1 MIWLASGFYIR
12 PEHTATALIPLVFTK
27 SSDNSEAALLALRLL
42 YEQGHGELL
51 QTVANRWQRKDVWPA
66 LEQLLKQSPIEIYPT
81 RIPKAPDFWQPA
93 MWSRPR
99 LITNN
104 QPVTDDAL
112 EIIGEMLRF
121 TQGGRF
127 YSGLEQLKTFCQ
139 PQTLAAF
146 AWDLFTAWQQSWR
159 PRKRQLGISGVKSL
173 W

>member
-1 MIWLASGFYIR
+1 MAC
-12 PEHTATALIPLVFTK
+12 PETYF
-27 SSDNSEAALLALRLL
+27 
-42 YEQGHGELL
+42 
-51 QTVANRWQRKDVWPA
+51 
-66 LEQLLKQSPIEIYPT
+66 KQSPIEIYPA
-81 RIPKAPDFWQPA
+81 RIPKAPDFWHPQ

-104 QPVTDDAL
+104 QTVTDDAL

-146 AWDLFTAWQQSWR
+146 AWDARSRGNELVPPQKTTGHFWR
-159 PRKRQLGISGVKSL
+159 
-173 W
+173 

>member
-1 MIWLASGFYIR
+1 MACL
-12 PEHTATALIPLVFTK
+12 EH
-27 SSDNSEAALLALRLL
+27 
-42 YEQGHGELL
+42 
-51 QTVANRWQRKDVWPA
+51 
-66 LEQLLKQSPIEIYPT
+66 LLKQSPIEIYPT

-93 MWSRPR
+93 MWSVPR

-127 YSGLEQLKTFCQ
+127 YCGLEQLKTFCQ

-146 AWDLFTAWQQSWR
+146 AQGSFHRVATSWCS
-159 PRKRQLGISGVKSL
+159 RKRQLGISGVKSL
-173 W
+173 WRRKHGTGSDDTDSRTATRGQICPCRQWSEYTYSDE

>member
-1 MIWLASGFYIR
+1 M
-12 PEHTATALIPLVFTK
+12 V
-27 SSDNSEAALLALRLL
+27 
-42 YEQGHGELL
+42 Q
-51 QTVANRWQRKDVWPA
+51 
-66 LEQLLKQSPIEIYPT
+66 
-81 RIPKAPDFWQPA
+81 
-93 MWSRPR
+93 PR

-121 TQGGRF
+121 TVGTF

-146 AWDLFTAWQQSWR
+146 AGSLPAWQTSWC
-159 PRKRQLGISGVKSL
+159 PRKEQLGISGVKSL